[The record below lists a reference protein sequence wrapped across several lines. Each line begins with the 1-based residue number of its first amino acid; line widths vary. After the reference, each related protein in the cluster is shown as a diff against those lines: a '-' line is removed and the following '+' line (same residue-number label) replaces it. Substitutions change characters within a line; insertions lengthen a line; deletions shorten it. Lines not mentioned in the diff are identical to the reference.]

1 MGRKFRQCRTRNL
14 VRAIGFRP
22 LTERGEQTNP
32 EAHLGANGRQIFN
45 LLARKDSGR
54 RGEHI
59 VMTRNRVKTIAE
71 RSSAKDE
78 TFERLLDERHSCRGF
93 RANPVDKTV
102 IERILKIAQKTASW
116 CNAQPWQL
124 IITCAAETVRF
135 RNLLTEYAAGH
146 SAQPDI
152 PFPREYRG
160 VYLKRRREC
169 GFQLYDSVGIPR
181 GDRQASARQ
190 AMENFRLFGAPHVAI
205 VTTDEAL
212 GPYGILDCGAYVSN
226 FSLAA
231 RSVGVATIAQAALAA
246 HAPFIRKFFDLPT
259 DRLIVCGISFGYEDE
274 SHPANAFR
282 TSRAP
287 LPETVTWV
295 GA

>member
-1 MGRKFRQCRTRNL
+1 MTKTR
-14 VRAIGFRP
+14 V
-22 LTERGEQTNP
+22 TT
-32 EAHLGANGRQIFN
+32 
-45 LLARKDSGR
+45 K
-54 RGEHI
+54 
-59 VMTRNRVKTIAE
+59 NRVTTIAKC
-71 RSSAKDE
+71 SSTEEE
-78 TFERLLDERHSCRGF
+78 TFERLLDERHSCRGI

-102 IERILKIAQKTASW
+102 IERILRLAQKTASW
-116 CNAQPWQL
+116 CNAQTWQL
-124 IITCAAETVRF
+124 IITCAAETDRF
-135 RNLLTEYAAGH
+135 RAQLTEYAAKH

-152 PFPREYRG
+152 PFPREYRW
-160 VYLKRRREC
+160 VCLKRRREC
-169 GFQLYDSVGIPR
+169 GFQLYERVGIPR

-190 AMENFRLFGAPHVAI
+190 GMENFRLFGAPHVAI

-246 HAPFIRKFFDLPT
+246 HAPFIRKFFDLSA
-259 DRLIVCGISFGYEDE
+259 DRLVVCGISFGYEDD
-274 SHPANAFR
+274 SHSANAFR